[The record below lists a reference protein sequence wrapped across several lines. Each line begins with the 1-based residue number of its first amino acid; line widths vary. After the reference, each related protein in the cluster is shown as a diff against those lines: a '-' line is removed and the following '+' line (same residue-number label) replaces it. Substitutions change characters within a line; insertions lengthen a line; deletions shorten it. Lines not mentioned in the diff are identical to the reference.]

1 MSENAFEDF
10 MKEFS
15 EHMKYTKVEGEIE
28 YPIEVSKVIHQQTAD
43 RDGDMIGKW
52 VSIRPV
58 NDQKTYLGVYLGD
71 LGRSIMHSYNTQ
83 SKELSVL
90 MHRNPAIYVPDL
102 KIVVWGDSSWWG
114 GIKSPGDLRKIT
126 DADIQNLWYVK
137 ALKELTERESETSPA
152 S

>member
-1 MSENAFEDF
+1 
-10 MKEFS
+10 
-15 EHMKYTKVEGEIE
+15 
-28 YPIEVSKVIHQQTAD
+28 
-43 RDGDMIGKW
+43 MIGKW